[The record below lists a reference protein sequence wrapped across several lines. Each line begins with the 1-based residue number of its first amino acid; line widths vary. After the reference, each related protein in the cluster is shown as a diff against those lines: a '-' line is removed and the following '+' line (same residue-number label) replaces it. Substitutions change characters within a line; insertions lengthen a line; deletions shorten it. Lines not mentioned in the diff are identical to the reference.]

1 MKQSNCI
8 VLNKINCLLRL
19 YKTLKDFV
27 ISELGTIKGVPSAPK
42 KAIIAMLLGAAVLI
56 VNVAV
61 LKWLTNSYHVGQ
73 ILFCRGIFISL
84 PLAVLIWKAGGLNSL
99 RPVNPTGHTV
109 RAGLVIVG
117 IFLFISGL
125 AYLPIAD
132 AIAISFAG
140 PLFITA
146 LAQPLIGEY
155 VGWRRWSAVVT
166 GFIGIILIVRPDGS
180 VVQWA
185 VLFPLT
191 ASLAG
196 ALRDLLTRHL
206 SSQETSVAILFYTT
220 LGVIVASLMT
230 IPFIWIPVPLVDWG
244 WFALSGFLVGF
255 AHFLMIETFRYGE
268 ATLVA
273 PFKYSSVIWACLLG
287 YFIWGDIPDFMTI
300 LGVSIVASSGIYILH
315 REQIRRE
322 KLEQIKVS

>member
-1 MKQSNCI
+1 M
-8 VLNKINCLLRL
+8 
-19 YKTLKDFV
+19 
-27 ISELGTIKGVPSAPK
+27 SAPE
-42 KAIIAMLLGAAVLI
+42 KAIIAMLLGAAVLTT
-56 VNVAV
+56 NVAV

-84 PLAVLIWKAGGLNSL
+84 PLAFLIWKAGGLKSL
-99 RPVNPTGHTV
+99 RYVNPKGHTI
-109 RAGLVIVG
+109 RAILVIVG
-117 IFLFISGL
+117 IFLFVSGL

-146 LAQPLIGEY
+146 LAQPLLGEH
-155 VGWRRWSAVVT
+155 VGWRRWSAVLT
-166 GFIGIILIVRPDGS
+166 GFIGILLIVRPGGD

-185 VLFPLT
+185 VLLPLT

-206 SSQETSVAILFYTT
+206 SSQETPVAILFSTT
-220 LGVIVASLMT
+220 LGVILASLVT
-230 IPFIWIPVPLVDWG
+230 IPFVWVPVPLVDWG

-255 AHFLMIETFRYGE
+255 AHFLMIETFRFGE

-273 PFKYSSVIWACLLG
+273 PFKYSGVIWAGLLG
-287 YFIWGDIPDFMTI
+287 YLIWGDIPDFTTI
-300 LGVSIVASSGIYILH
+300 LGVTIVVLSGIYIFH
-315 REQIRRE
+315 REKIRLA
-322 KLEQIKVS
+322 KLD

>member
-1 MKQSNCI
+1 M
-8 VLNKINCLLRL
+8 
-19 YKTLKDFV
+19 
-27 ISELGTIKGVPSAPK
+27 SAPE
-42 KAIIAMLLGAAVLI
+42 KAIIAMLLGAAVLTT
-56 VNVAV
+56 NVAV

-84 PLAVLIWKAGGLNSL
+84 PLAFLIWKAGGLKSL
-99 RPVNPTGHTV
+99 RSVNPKGHAV
-109 RAGLVIVG
+109 RAVLVIVG
-117 IFLFISGL
+117 IFLFVSGL

-146 LAQPLIGEY
+146 LAQPLLGEH
-155 VGWRRWSAVVT
+155 VGWRRWSAVLT
-166 GFIGIILIVRPDGS
+166 GFIGILLIVRPGGG

-206 SSQETSVAILFYTT
+206 SSQETTVAILFSTT
-220 LGVIVASLMT
+220 LGVILASLVT
-230 IPFIWIPVPLVDWG
+230 IPFVWVPVPLVDWG

-273 PFKYSSVIWACLLG
+273 PFKYSGVIWAGLLG
-287 YFIWGDIPDFMTI
+287 YLIWGDIPDFITI
-300 LGVSIVASSGIYILH
+300 VGVSILVLSGIYILH
-315 REQIRRE
+315 REQIRRG
-322 KLEQIKVS
+322 KLEQT